1 MSDDEPRIGSLPP
14 AWDAIAAAAIMVGT
28 MLDARPELRE
38 LLEGA
43 VAKQATSF
51 PGAVH
56 LQYASEVI
64 LREVDEPM
72 SAIRERR
79 LI

>member
-1 MSDDEPRIGSLPP
+1 MSEDTTQP

-28 MLDARPELRE
+28 MLDARPELRD

-43 VAKQATSF
+43 VAKQAGSF

-56 LQYASEVI
+56 LQRASEVI
-64 LREVDEPM
+64 LREVDAPM
-72 SAIRERR
+72 SVIGRR
-79 LI
+79 PDE